1 MRTKLLSAAAGSAA
15 IVLAATAPAHAH
27 HSFAAEFDSDKPVHL
42 EGVVVEFEWVNPH
55 SWLVIDVTKEDG
67 TVERWRVEGGAPSAL
82 LRRGWNRNSLPP
94 GTDVIVDGFQAK
106 DGKPR
111 ANARDIEFPDG
122 RRLFI
127 GSARTGAPY
136 ERDNR
141 GQPED

>member
-1 MRTKLLSAAAGSAA
+1 MRKQITIAVAGALAFGAAAQIAS
-15 IVLAATAPAHAH
+15 AH
-27 HSFAAEFDSDKPVHL
+27 HSFAAEFDRNSPVHL
-42 EGVVVEFEWVNPH
+42 EGTVVEFQWVNPH
-55 SWLVIDVTKEDG
+55 SWLIVEVENEDG
-67 TVERWRVEGGAPSAL
+67 TTEQWAVEGGAPSAL

-94 GTDVIVDGFQAK
+94 GTKVIVDGFQAK

-136 ERDNR
+136 DETLEKD
-141 GQPED
+141 E